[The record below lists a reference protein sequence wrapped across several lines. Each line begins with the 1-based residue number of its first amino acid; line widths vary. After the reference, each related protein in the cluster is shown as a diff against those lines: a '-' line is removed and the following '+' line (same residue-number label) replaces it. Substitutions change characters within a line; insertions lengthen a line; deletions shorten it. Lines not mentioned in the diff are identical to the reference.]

1 MANAFEEGPKME
13 AENLEN
19 RQEIAARI
27 RSLRED
33 YEISVEE
40 MAEATGRTPAEY
52 EARESGEMDLTFT
65 FVYKCAKKFGVDV
78 VELLTGESPRLRR
91 YEIVR
96 NGEGLVLERHTDF
109 HYLHKAPHFKN
120 RMGETFLVDVPY
132 QPQSQHEPI
141 HLSYHEGQEM
151 DFVLKGHLRFRFEG
165 DRFEEVGPGD
175 TVYYDSGRGHGMI
188 AIGGED
194 AQILA
199 VVFDPDRREII

>member
-1 MANAFEEGPKME
+1 ME

-40 MAEATGRTPAEY
+40 MAEATGRTPKEY
-52 EARESGEMDLTFT
+52 VARESGDMDLTFT

-78 VELLTGESPRLRR
+78 VELLTGERPRLRR

>member
-1 MANAFEEGPKME
+1 ME

-19 RQEIAARI
+19 RKDIAARI

-40 MAEATGRTPAEY
+40 MAEATGRTPKEY
-52 EARESGEMDLTFT
+52 EARESGDMDLTFT

-175 TVYYDSGRGHGMI
+175 TIYYDSGRGHGMI

-199 VVFDPDRREII
+199 VVFDPERREII

>member
-1 MANAFEEGPKME
+1 ME

-19 RQEIAARI
+19 RKEIAARI

-33 YEISVEE
+33 YNISVEE

-52 EARESGEMDLTFT
+52 EAREGGEMDLTFT

-199 VVFDPDRREII
+199 VVFDPERREII

>member
-1 MANAFEEGPKME
+1 ME

-40 MAEATGRTPAEY
+40 MAEATGRTPKEY
-52 EARESGEMDLTFT
+52 VARESGDMDLTFT

-78 VELLTGESPRLRR
+78 VELLTGESPRLLR
-91 YEIVR
+91 YEVVR
-96 NGEGLVLERHTDF
+96 AGEGLVLERHTDF

-132 QPQSQHEPI
+132 QPESQHEPI

-175 TVYYDSGRGHGMI
+175 TLYYDSGRGHGMI

-199 VVFDPDRREII
+199 VVFDPKRREII

>member
-1 MANAFEEGPKME
+1 ME

-19 RQEIAARI
+19 RQDIAARI

-33 YEISVEE
+33 YDISIEE
-40 MAEATGRTPAEY
+40 MAEATGRTPKEY

-65 FVYKCAKKFGVDV
+65 FVYKCAKRLGVDV
-78 VELLTGESPRLRR
+78 VELLTGESPRLSR

-132 QPQSQHEPI
+132 QSESQHEPI

-151 DFVLKGHLRFRFEG
+151 DFVLKGRLRFRFEG

-199 VVFDPDRREII
+199 VVFDPERREII

>member
-1 MANAFEEGPKME
+1 ME

-40 MAEATGRTPAEY
+40 MAEATGRTPKEY
-52 EARESGEMDLTFT
+52 VARESGDMDLTFT

-91 YEIVR
+91 YEVVR
-96 NGEGLVLERHTDF
+96 AGEGLVLERHTDF

-132 QPQSQHEPI
+132 QPESQHEPI

-199 VVFDPDRREII
+199 VVFDPERREII

>member
-1 MANAFEEGPKME
+1 ME

-40 MAEATGRTPAEY
+40 MAEATGRTPKEY
-52 EARESGEMDLTFT
+52 VARESGDMDLTFT

-78 VELLTGESPRLRR
+78 VELLTGESPRLLR
-91 YEIVR
+91 YEVVR
-96 NGEGLVLERHTDF
+96 AGEGLVLERHTDF

-132 QPQSQHEPI
+132 QPESQHEPI

-175 TVYYDSGRGHGMI
+175 TLYYDSGRGHGMI
-188 AIGGED
+188 AIDGED

-199 VVFDPDRREII
+199 VVFDPKRREII

>member
-1 MANAFEEGPKME
+1 ME

-19 RQEIAARI
+19 RRDIAARI

-33 YEISVEE
+33 YEISIEE
-40 MAEATGRTPAEY
+40 MAEATGRSPKEY
-52 EARESGEMDLTFT
+52 AARESGDMDLTFT
-65 FVYKCAKKFGVDV
+65 FVYKCAKKLGVDV
-78 VELLTGESPRLRR
+78 VELLTGESPRLRH
-91 YEIVR
+91 YEVVR
-96 NGEGLVLERHTDF
+96 KNEGLVLERHTDF

-120 RMGETFLVDVPY
+120 RMGETFLVDVPF
-132 QPQSQHEPI
+132 QPESQHEPI

-151 DFVLKGHLRFRFEG
+151 DYVLKGHLRFRFEG

-175 TVYYDSGRGHGMI
+175 TLYYDSGRGHGMI

-199 VVFDPDRREII
+199 VVFDPERREII

>member
-1 MANAFEEGPKME
+1 ME

-40 MAEATGRTPAEY
+40 MAEATGRTPKEY

-188 AIGGED
+188 AIDGED

-199 VVFDPDRREII
+199 VVFDPERREII

>member
-1 MANAFEEGPKME
+1 MEPAN
-13 AENLEN
+13 LQN
-19 RQEIAARI
+19 REDVAKRI

-33 YEISVEE
+33 NEFTIEE
-40 MAEATGRTPAEY
+40 MAAATGRSPEEY
-52 EARESGEMDLTFT
+52 AAREDGEMDLTFT

-78 VELLTGESPRLRR
+78 VELLTGESPRLKH

-96 NGEGLVLERHTDF
+96 EGEGLILERHTDF

-120 RMGETFLVDVPY
+120 RLGETFVVDVPF
-132 QPQSQHEPI
+132 QPESQNEPI

-151 DFVLKGHLRFRFEG
+151 DFVLKGHLRFRFE
-165 DRFEEVGPGD
+165 DHFEEVGPGD
-175 TVYYDSGRGHGMI
+175 ALFYDSGRGHGMI

-199 VVFDPDRREII
+199 VVFDPQRKEII

>member
-1 MANAFEEGPKME
+1 ME

>member
-1 MANAFEEGPKME
+1 ME

-19 RQEIAARI
+19 RRDIANRI

-40 MAEATGRTPAEY
+40 MAEVTGRSVDEY
-52 EARESGEMDLTFT
+52 IKRESGDMDLTFT
-65 FVYKCAKKFGVDV
+65 FVYKCAKRFGVDV

-96 NGEGLVLERHTDF
+96 KDEGLVLERHTDF

-132 QPQSQHEPI
+132 QPESQHEPI

-151 DFVLKGHLRFRFEG
+151 DFVLKGRLRFRFE
-165 DRFEEVGPGD
+165 DRYEEVGPGD
-175 TVYYDSGRGHGMI
+175 TLYYDSGRGHGMI

-199 VVFDPDRREII
+199 VVFDPERREII